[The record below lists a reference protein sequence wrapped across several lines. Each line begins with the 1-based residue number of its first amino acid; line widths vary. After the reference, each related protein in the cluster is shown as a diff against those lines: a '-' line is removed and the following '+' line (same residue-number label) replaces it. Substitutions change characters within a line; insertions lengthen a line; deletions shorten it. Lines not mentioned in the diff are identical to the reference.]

1 MPNLFPTEEVTTTPE
16 LPEAQTSQVQFGRS
30 WRFDF
35 DAGEFVLTP
44 TGRVAES
51 RDTDAWLEWCRKALH
66 TARYRYLIYSRNY
79 GHEFEDLIG
88 RGLTQEAIKS
98 EIKRIVTECLMV
110 DPRTAA
116 VENFS
121 FEWEGDTVK
130 FTCEV
135 SNVRGETGT
144 ISGSVVIS

>member
-1 MPNLFPTEEVTTTPE
+1 MPNLFPTETVTATPE
-16 LPEAQTSQVQFGRS
+16 LPETQAGQVQFGRS

-44 TGRVAES
+44 TGRVAETQ
-51 RDTDAWLEWCRKALH
+51 DTDSWLEWCKKALQ
-66 TARYRYLIYSRNY
+66 TARYRYLVYSRNY
-79 GHEFEDLIG
+79 GQEFDNLIG
-88 RGLTQEAIKS
+88 RHLTRAGNES

-110 DPRTAA
+110 DHRTAR
-116 VENFS
+116 VENFT
-121 FEWEGDTVK
+121 FTWEDDQCF

-144 ISGSVVIS
+144 ISESVVIS